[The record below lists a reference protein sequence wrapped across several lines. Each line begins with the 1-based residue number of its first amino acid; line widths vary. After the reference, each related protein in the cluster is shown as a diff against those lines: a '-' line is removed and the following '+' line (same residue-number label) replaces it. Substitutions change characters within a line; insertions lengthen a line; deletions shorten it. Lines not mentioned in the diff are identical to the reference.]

1 MNCLRNYANEK
12 IIPENENLDKSIDIV
27 ENIFDYNKQ
36 LKDKWQKILTL
47 KQMLQRLSVAPSQ
60 ITASNT
66 GKICLNEICQI
77 IYFFVS
83 SK

>member
-36 LKDKWQKILTL
+36 LKDK
-47 KQMLQRLSVAPSQ
+47 
-60 ITASNT
+60 
-66 GKICLNEICQI
+66 
-77 IYFFVS
+77 
-83 SK
+83 